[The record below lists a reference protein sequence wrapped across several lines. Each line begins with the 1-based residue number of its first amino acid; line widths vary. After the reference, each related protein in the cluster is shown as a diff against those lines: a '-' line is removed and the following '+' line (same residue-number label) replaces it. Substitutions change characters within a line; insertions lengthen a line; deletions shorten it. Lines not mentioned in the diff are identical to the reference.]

1 MQRMIPQPCLQA
13 LDAGS
18 SAALPE
24 GLRHDLEEL
33 EEHGGVA
40 HLKDLGAQ
48 IKVFHILL
56 CCAVLGW
63 QAHCQYQLNVRL

>member
-1 MQRMIPQPCLQA
+1 MIPQPCLQA

-48 IKVFHILL
+48 IKVFTY
-56 CCAVLGW
+56 CCAGLAGTLPTSAPCTAVG
-63 QAHCQYQLNVRL
+63 